1 MAIPVSDPKLL
12 RLLRALLL
20 ASEHPLTASMVV
32 DLVQSAVDEE
42 EWEAPTDEA
51 TVEAAFRELQQS
63 LGDDFGIDVVQ
74 LGGGWRFRTS
84 GSLGFMVRRLWPDRA
99 IRLSR
104 AALEALSVVAYRQ
117 PCTRTDVE
125 DVRGVDCGGVL
136 RSLLERKMV
145 KVVGRKEDV
154 GHPLLYA
161 TTQEFL
167 ETFSLP
173 DLGSLPRLRDLE
185 SMHAEEDAREKGF
198 HIDHSNDATK
208 DQDIPANAPESKRNA
223 SDTAAI
229 EAAINDIDAAIKRS
243 TAALNKVNRSPD
255 EDSEDSDLTNPE
267 SDR

>member
-20 ASEHPLTASMVV
+20 AADHPLTAAMVV

-42 EWEAPTDEA
+42 EWDAPTDEA
-51 TVEAAFRELQQS
+51 TVEAAFLELQQT

-74 LGGGWRFRTS
+74 VGGGWRFRTS

-136 RSLLERKMV
+136 RSLLERKMI

-161 TTQEFL
+161 TTPEFL
-167 ETFSLP
+167 EVFSLP
-173 DLGSLPRLRDLE
+173 DLSALPRLRDLE
-185 SMHAEEDAREKGF
+185 SLRDEENAREKGF
-198 HIDHSNDATK
+198 HILRETPQEPPKEAPKETAE
-208 DQDIPANAPESKRNA
+208 PALNEAPEEPAETTQPTENA
-223 SDTAAI
+223 EETSQA
-229 EAAINDIDAAIKRS
+229 
-243 TAALNKVNRSPD
+243 
-255 EDSEDSDLTNPE
+255 E
-267 SDR
+267 S